1 MLTKLSACVVAAAL
15 ILPQAAFGND
25 GEAAKQPAS
34 EWKSVGALPLPPIPH
49 LETIPW
55 LTAQADGQHQKADP
69 SRGPDLDTLM
79 LATGKDAALTTR
91 YSSMQ
96 GRAAPHDSPKK

>member
-1 MLTKLSACVVAAAL
+1 MLTKFSACVVAAAL
-15 ILPQAAFGND
+15 MLPQAAFGND
-25 GEAAKQPAS
+25 GEAEKQA
-34 EWKSVGALPLPPIPH
+34 EWKSAGALPLPPIPD

-79 LATGKDAALTTR
+79 LATGKEAALMTR
-91 YSSMQ
+91 YSSMR
-96 GRAAPHDSPKK
+96 GGATPLGSPKR